1 MSNPIHV
8 AVAVIRN
15 QSGQVFITRRADHVH
30 QGGLWEFPGGKVE
43 GSESVESALRRE
55 IHEENG
61 IEIVNAKPLIRI
73 PYQYPDKTVL
83 LDVWDV
89 LEYSGDPHGREGQP
103 CDWVSVDNLDSIPF
117 PAANHSIVSAV
128 QLPSLFLVTPE
139 PENDWS
145 SFLNSLE
152 QSIIAGQRWI
162 QLRAKS
168 LSGKQYLDLAKSVS
182 EICSS
187 HKAKLMLNAD
197 IDTVYSLATTGL
209 HVSTSQLM
217 NLSDRPIGEDKWF
230 SASCH
235 TEDDIK
241 HANSIGVDFI
251 FVGSVKQTSSHRERQ
266 PIGWEVFSRLTDIA
280 TMPVYAIGGMTL
292 DDVEKCRAVGGQG
305 IAAISALWKSK

>member
-15 QSGQVFITRRADHVH
+15 QNGQVFITRRADHVH

-43 GSESVESALRRE
+43 DGESVESALRRE

-61 IEIVNAKPLIRI
+61 IDVVKAKPLIRI

-83 LDVWDV
+83 LDVWEV

-103 CDWVSVDNLDSIPF
+103 CDWVSISNLGRVSF
-117 PAANHSIVSAV
+117 PAANSTIVSAV
-128 QLPSLFLVTPE
+128 QLPSSFLVTPE
-139 PENDWS
+139 PGSERS
-145 SFLNSLE
+145 SFLKSLE
-152 QSIIAGQRWI
+152 KSIIAGQRWI
-162 QLRAKS
+162 QLRAKT
-168 LSGKQYLDLAKSVS
+168 LSSKEYIELATSVC

-187 HKAKLMLNAD
+187 HDVSLMLNAD
-197 IDTVYSLATTGL
+197 VDTVYALAATGL

-217 NLSDRPIGEDKWF
+217 NLSDRPIGKDKWF

-251 FVGSVKQTSSHRERQ
+251 FVGSVKETSSHRERQ
-266 PIGWEVFSRLTDIA
+266 PMGWEVFSGLTDIA

-305 IAAISALWKSK
+305 IAAISALWKSA